1 MKCIPV
7 LAAFIVTVSL
17 WLLPFCPVFGQEVAS
32 SDDVSPKIDSL
43 IEIHK
48 LNEQCSLINFGYD
61 AITAINT
68 SKGIVVIDAGI
79 STGLTSRY
87 RKIIENEFQ
96 GSNFACVINTHGH
109 PDHVGGNSV
118 FSESVI
124 IGHSNCSEE
133 IAGQWKNPEKVI
145 KSLNSVVEG
154 CEVKLKASEP
164 GTQEWNENF
173 TQKIR
178 YLNAYNDARNMVPV
192 RQPDSTFSDSLNLDM
207 GNVRLE
213 MFYFGKCHST
223 SDILIFLPGMKIL
236 FIGDLFFKYGRPSLN
251 DNLMTD
257 RDRWKKSAQWLENR
271 MDHIEFIICGHG
283 QMLSID
289 DLKDFNKNILRYCSS
304 E

>member
-1 MKCIPV
+1 MKGIPV
-7 LAAFIVTVSL
+7 PAASIILIL
-17 WLLPFCPVFGQEVAS
+17 WLLRSFPVIGQAVS
-32 SDDVSPKIDSL
+32 TSDDVSREIDSL

-48 LNEQCSLINFGYD
+48 LNEQCLLINFGYD
-61 AITAINT
+61 AIAAINT
-68 SKGIVVIDAGI
+68 TKGIVVIDAGI
-79 STGLTSRY
+79 SSGLTARY

-96 GSNFACVINTHGH
+96 GKDFACVINTHGH

-124 IGHSNCSEE
+124 IGHSNCSVE

-145 KSLNSVVEG
+145 KSLNNTVES
-154 CEVKLKASEP
+154 CERKLQASEP
-164 GTQEWNENF
+164 GSQEWNENF
-173 TQKIR
+173 TQKVR

-213 MFYFGKCHST
+213 MFYFGKSHSD
-223 SDILIFLPGMKIL
+223 SDILIYLPGMKIL
-236 FIGDLFFKYGRPSLN
+236 FIGDLFSGYGKPGFS
-251 DNLMTD
+251 DAQMTEKE
-257 RDRWKKSAQWLENR
+257 RWKKSVQWLENR
-271 MDHIEFIICGHG
+271 MDHIEQIICGHG
-283 QMLSID
+283 QMLSMN